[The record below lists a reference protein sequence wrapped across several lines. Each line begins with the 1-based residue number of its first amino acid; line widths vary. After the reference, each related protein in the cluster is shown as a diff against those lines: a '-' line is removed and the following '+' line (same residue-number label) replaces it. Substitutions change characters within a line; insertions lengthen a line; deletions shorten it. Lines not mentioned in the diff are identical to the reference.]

1 MSDCSSVTLH
11 LRPKPAGTYV
21 PPLIRAQPFGRLAR
35 ILAHLG
41 AVVAGIL
48 VLYGLALISAGS
60 LLMARDVLANA
71 DIIVVLGGDGPPR
84 AARAAALW
92 HQRRAPLVLVT
103 GRGDCNFIRQL
114 LIEAGVKPEVITT
127 ECQSAST
134 WENATFSQPI
144 LIGMQVRSA
153 ILVTSWFHSGRAV
166 KRFRSLMPDI
176 RWISVPAEREKSYWR
191 LVFDI
196 DGVQIVKEYIKTIA
210 YDVRGQISAAAA
222 PKALLLANTDA
233 GR

>member
-1 MSDCSSVTLH
+1 MNDCSWVALH

-21 PPLIRAQPFGRLAR
+21 PTLVRVQPFGRLAR
-35 ILAHLG
+35 ILAYLS
-41 AVVAGIL
+41 AMVAGIL

-114 LIEAGVKPEVITT
+114 LIEAGVKSEVITT
-127 ECQSAST
+127 ECQSGST

-144 LIGMQVRSA
+144 LTGMQVRSA

-176 RWISVPAEREKSYWR
+176 RWISVPAEREKSYWM
-191 LVFDI
+191 LAFDI

-210 YDVRGQISAAAA
+210 YDVRSQISTAAA
-222 PKALLLANTDA
+222 PKALPLANADA

>member
-1 MSDCSSVTLH
+1 M
-11 LRPKPAGTYV
+11 
-21 PPLIRAQPFGRLAR
+21 
-35 ILAHLG
+35 
-41 AVVAGIL
+41 VAGIL